1 MNKYFNLEKFKLMMR
16 IKDIKAK
23 ELAILLGC
31 TKATIH
37 NKLANLSPFTFD
49 EVVILSRKYNIKI
62 EELINKER

>member
-37 NKLANLSPFTFD
+37 NKLNNLSPFTFD
-49 EVVILSRKYNIKI
+49 EVVILSKHYNFKI
-62 EELINKER
+62 EDFMNK